1 MTNALIGTASIGA
14 IEGIQH
20 IPSPTATVEIVKIV
34 IQLVVGIAT
43 LIKMFKKP
51 KQEKPTDENPQ
62 I

>member
-1 MTNALIGTASIGA
+1 MTHAFLGTASVGA

-20 IPSPTATVEIVKIV
+20 IPSPTATVEIIKVV
-34 IQLVVGIAT
+34 IQIVVAVAT

-51 KQEKPTDENPQ
+51 KEEKTTDENPQ

>member
-1 MTNALIGTASIGA
+1 MTNAFLGTASIGA

-20 IPSPTATVEIVKIV
+20 IPSPTATVEIVKIL
-34 IQLVVGIAT
+34 IQLVVGVAT

-51 KQEKPTDENPQ
+51 KQEKTTDENPE

>member
-1 MTNALIGTASIGA
+1 MTHAFLGTASIGA

-51 KQEKPTDENPQ
+51 KQEKITDENPE